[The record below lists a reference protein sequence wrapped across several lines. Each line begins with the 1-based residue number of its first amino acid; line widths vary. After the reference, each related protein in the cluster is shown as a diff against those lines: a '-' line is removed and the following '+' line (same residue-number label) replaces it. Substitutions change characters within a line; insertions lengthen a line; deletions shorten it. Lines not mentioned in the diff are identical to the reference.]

1 VNDTLWNRWTVGVA
15 RVRQRP
21 DWAEFAGVDWA
32 DTIMDRSASDR
43 FHAKQGRSI
52 GRLTLH
58 HDNRRLT
65 VYLKRHYRLPW
76 WRGLLATIWPGNG
89 WSPGLEEWHNIT
101 RARELGL
108 PVGEAV
114 AAGEIVG
121 PHGRLQSF
129 LAVEE
134 LAGMAPLHEAIPA
147 AARTLSP
154 GAFRRWKAGLVDEMI
169 RLVRALHDRRYF
181 HKDLYLC
188 HFYIPVADTTRAP
201 DRSAWRGRIHVI
213 DFHRLGRHPVTC
225 RFWQVKDLA
234 QLLYSSEVEGV
245 DDRDRLRFWRAYL
258 GGHRRTIVHRWL
270 GWAIRLKWRRYR
282 RHNQKGRR
290 AAAPGAAA

>member
-1 VNDTLWNRWTVGVA
+1 VNDTLWRRWTVGVA
-15 RVRQRP
+15 RLRQRS
-21 DWAEFAGVDWA
+21 DWA
-32 DTIMDRSASDR
+32 DFAGPDWPATIMERSVSDR

-58 HDNRRLT
+58 RDGRRLT

-76 WRGLLATIWPGNG
+76 WRGLLATLWPGSG
-89 WSPGLEEWHNIT
+89 WSPALEEWHNIAWA
-101 RARELGL
+101 RAQGL
-108 PVGEAV
+108 PAAEAA

-121 PHGRLQSF
+121 PWGRLQSF

-134 LAGMAPLHEAIPA
+134 LTGMAPLHEAIPLA
-147 AARTLSP
+147 AQTLPPAS
-154 GAFRRWKAGLVDEMI
+154 FRRWKAGLIDEMT
-169 RLVRALHDRRYF
+169 RLVRELHDRRYF

-188 HFYIPVADTTRAP
+188 HFYIPTADTAWAP
-201 DRSAWRGRIHVI
+201 DRSAWRGRVHLI
-213 DFHRLGRHPVTC
+213 DFHRLGRHTATW

-234 QLLYSSEVEGV
+234 QLLYSSEIEGV
-245 DDRDRLRFWRAYL
+245 TVRDRLRFWHAYL
-258 GGHRRTIVHRWL
+258 GGRSRTRVHRWL

-290 AAAPGAAA
+290 AAVSGAAA